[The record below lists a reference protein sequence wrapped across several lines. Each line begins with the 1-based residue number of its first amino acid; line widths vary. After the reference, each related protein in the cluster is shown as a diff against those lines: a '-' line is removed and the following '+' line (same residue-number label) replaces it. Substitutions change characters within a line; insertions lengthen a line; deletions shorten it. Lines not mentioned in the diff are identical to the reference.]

1 MQTINSQLMREMNE
15 YISCSD
21 NEWIKRIKPSSMQA
35 INKLIKYTEMDL
47 HELEFPE
54 SFVEFVCAAGA
65 SDGGLMS
72 NVLNGEF
79 NVDKLILINQD
90 IYENWKSDIN
100 PMEFEFLS
108 DEVGISYLINFK
120 DSARIWYGD
129 ECVESS
135 SFENFLMQC
144 AVRQYEKEKYA
155 HHLNIVFRDNEQIL
169 DDPKAVDKFQSKIIE
184 KYGLIIQK
192 YSDDFFCYAK
202 SSRMSMYIKK
212 RTMSYGMRNIG
223 NVFLDDNGI
232 LSDILTE
239 INKLSCCEVKLIK

>member
-1 MQTINSQLMREMNE
+1 MKTINSQLMNEINE
-15 YISCSD
+15 YISCVD
-21 NEWIKRIKPSSMQA
+21 NEWIKRVRPSSMRA
-35 INKLIKYTEMDL
+35 INKLIKYTQMDT
-47 HELEFPE
+47 HELEFPD

-65 SDGGLMS
+65 SDGGLLS

-120 DSARIWYGD
+120 DSAQIWYGA

-155 HHLNIVFRDNEQIL
+155 HHLNIVFSDNEQSCFE
-169 DDPKAVDKFQSKIIE
+169 PKGMNKFQSKIIE
-184 KYGLIIQK
+184 KYGLIVQK

-212 RTMSYGMRNIG
+212 RTMNYGMRNIG
-223 NVFLDDNGI
+223 NIFFNDNSI
-232 LSDILTE
+232 LSDILIE
-239 INKLSCCEVKLIK
+239 INQLNCCEVKLIK